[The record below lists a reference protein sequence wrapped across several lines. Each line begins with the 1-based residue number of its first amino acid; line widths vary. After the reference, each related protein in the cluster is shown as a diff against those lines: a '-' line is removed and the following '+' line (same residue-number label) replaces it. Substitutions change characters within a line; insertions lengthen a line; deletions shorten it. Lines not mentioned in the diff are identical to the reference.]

1 MSGIRR
7 ALSESTNSRDA
18 GRISLEDG
26 AVVVVGDIVGVV
38 ILPDSA
44 IMLGSDK
51 GWMRLRCVEMME
63 SLVEEYSPSGDERC
77 VEMMES
83 LAEEYSP
90 SGDE

>member
-1 MSGIRR
+1 MRENQSLSGIRR
-7 ALSESTNSRDA
+7 ALSESTNSRVA

-44 IMLGSDK
+44 IMLGSDE

-63 SLVEEYSPSGDERC
+63 SLVEEYSPSGD
-77 VEMMES
+77 
-83 LAEEYSP
+83 
-90 SGDE
+90 G